1 MFSAEAVF
9 YSQLHMNF
17 HHSIRP
23 LTKKHGLQA
32 MALAC
37 AAAALFVVLSGC
49 SRKNGNADA
58 VRSIA
63 SKDTLVVGFYNVEN
77 LFDLNY
83 DGTEYPEYRPGA
95 LGWNK
100 QTWEKKVANIA
111 SVIIALNA
119 DVIGLCEVENRT
131 ALQGLR
137 QELDKR
143 GAAYP
148 YAAIAD
154 MSGRGAMCTALLSR
168 FPITQSLG
176 FGSGGESTGRRD
188 ILEADI
194 DCNGTSLKLFVNHW
208 PSKKHSESHRLAAAR
223 SLAERLQRLPPQT
236 DYAIIGDLNADYDE
250 WRKFH
255 TELLDDTRGVTG
267 INHLLKTVHGKPGK
281 FISYVT
287 RREMAG
293 IDSARHCD
301 LWLELPEE
309 QRWSYKYQGQP
320 KTPDHILL
328 PKSLFDRNGWSYLEG
343 SFTVFTWDGKLLK
356 DGEPFAWQMK
366 GFGPRRVHTGE
377 GYSDHLPLR
386 AVFIKNKVLR
396 VPDSAAGPSSALKAV
411 RQSAGNNG
419 FEKSM
424 EGWLASGRAF
434 SAVRDS
440 SLPASGRYCL
450 KIRSASPPGQNRTAA
465 RTVLCRDATNRERRE
480 NITLDIRGSGKL
492 SLRARSGKGQWR
504 YYNAPAFVPSGSARY
519 LPIRFTSWRHV
530 ELPFIYDNPAS
541 QDLTVEI
548 RAGKGM
554 SFCFWVDNVAVQ

>member
-1 MFSAEAVF
+1 MD
-9 YSQLHMNF
+9 LH
-17 HHSIRP
+17 HHI
-23 LTKKHGLQA
+23 KLQYG
-32 MALAC
+32 ALP
-37 AAAALFVVLSGC
+37 AALVLAALLAGAGC

-58 VRSIA
+58 AGRSA
-63 SKDTLVVGFYNVEN
+63 PKDTIAIGFYNVEN

-83 DGTEYPEYRPGA
+83 DGSEYPEYRPGA

-111 SVIIALNA
+111 SVIVAMDV

-137 QELDKR
+137 QELDR
-143 GAAYP
+143 SDAGYP

-154 MSGRGAMCTALLSR
+154 RSGRGAMCTALLSR
-168 FPITQSLG
+168 FPIAQSLG
-176 FGSGGESTGRRD
+176 FGRGGESTGRRD

-194 DCNGTSLKLFVNHW
+194 DCRGTALKLFVNHW
-208 PSKKHSESHRLAAAR
+208 PSKKHPESQRLAAAR
-223 SLAERLQRLPPQT
+223 SLAERIQRLSPQT

-287 RREMAG
+287 RQEMPGA
-293 IDSARHCD
+293 DSARHYD

-328 PKSLFDRNGWSYLEG
+328 PQSLFDRDGWSYLEG
-343 SFTVFTWDGKLLK
+343 SFTVFTWDGRLLK
-356 DGEPFAWQMK
+356 DGNPFGWQMK
-366 GFGPRRVHTGE
+366 GFGERRFHAGE

-386 AVFIKNKVLR
+386 AVFIKNKACR
-396 VPDSAAGPSSALKAV
+396 VPDSAAGFRPAPRAA

-424 EGWLASGRAF
+424 EGWLACGRGF
-434 SAVRDS
+434 TVVRDS
-440 SLPASGRYCL
+440 GLHASGRYCL
-450 KIRSASPPGQNRTAA
+450 KIRGGPLPGQNRTAA
-465 RTVLCRDATNRERRE
+465 RTILCRDATNRERRE
-480 NITLDIRGSGKL
+480 TITLDIRGSGKL
-492 SLRARSGKGQWR
+492 SLRARSGKGRWR

-519 LPIRFTSWRHV
+519 LPVKFSLWRHI

-548 RAGKGM
+548 RAGKDM

>member
-1 MFSAEAVF
+1 MDFNR
-9 YSQLHMNF
+9 H
-17 HHSIRP
+17 I
-23 LTKKHGLQA
+23 KLQCG
-32 MALAC
+32 ALS
-37 AAAALFVVLSGC
+37 AALVLAVLLAGSGC
-49 SRKNGNADA
+49 SRNNGNADA
-58 VRSIA
+58 AGGIA
-63 SKDTLVVGFYNVEN
+63 SKDTIVVGFYNVEN

-111 SVIIALNA
+111 SVIAAMNA
-119 DVIGLCEVENRT
+119 DIVGLCEVENRN
-131 ALQGLR
+131 AFQGLR
-137 QELDKR
+137 KELDKR

-176 FGSGGESTGRRD
+176 FGSGGSPGRRD
-188 ILEADI
+188 ILEADV
-194 DCNGTSLKLFVNHW
+194 DCRGTALKLFVNHW
-208 PSKKHSESHRLAAAR
+208 PSKKHPESQRLAAAR
-223 SLAERLQRLPPQT
+223 SLAERLQSLPPQT
-236 DYAIIGDLNADYDE
+236 DYAVIGDLNADYDE

-255 TELLDDTRGVTG
+255 TENLDDTRGVTG

-287 RREMAG
+287 RPEMARA
-293 IDSARHCD
+293 DSARHYD

-309 QRWSYKYQGQP
+309 KRWSFKYQGQP

-343 SFTVFTWDGKLLK
+343 SFSVFTWDGRLLR
-356 DGEPFAWQMK
+356 DGDPFGWQMK
-366 GFGPRRVHTGE
+366 GFGERRFHLGE

-386 AVFIKNKVLR
+386 AVFIKNKALHVQ
-396 VPDSAAGPSSALKAV
+396 DSAAGFRPAPGTS

-424 EGWLASGRAF
+424 EGWLACGRGF

-440 SLPASGRYCL
+440 GQPASGRYCL
-450 KIRSASPPGQNRTAA
+450 KIRGASPPGQNRTVA

-492 SLRARSGKGQWR
+492 SLRARSGRGQWR
-504 YYNAPAFVPSGSARY
+504 YYNAPAFVPSGSAHY
-519 LPIRFTSWRHV
+519 LQVRLASWRHIG
-530 ELPFIYDNPAS
+530 LPYIYDNPAS
-541 QDLTVEI
+541 QDLTIEI
-548 RAGKGM
+548 RAGKGV
-554 SFCFWVDNVAVQ
+554 SFCFWIDNVAIQSIQ

>member
-1 MFSAEAVF
+1 MNGTGCFPDRFF
-9 YSQLHMNF
+9 YLL
-17 HHSIRP
+17 I
-23 LTKKHGLQA
+23 TA
-32 MALAC
+32 T
-37 AAAALFVVLSGC
+37 ALFFAGC
-49 SRKNGNADA
+49 SHQPASDKSA
-58 VRSIA
+58 VPGTVNPI
-63 SKDTLVVGFYNVEN
+63 DTIVLGFYNVEN

-83 DGTEYPEYRPGA
+83 DGTEHPEYRPGA

-111 SVIIALNA
+111 SVIVAVNA

-131 ALQGLR
+131 AFQGLR
-137 QELDKR
+137 QELEKR
-143 GAAYP
+143 AAAYP

-154 MSGRGAMCTALLSR
+154 MSGRGATCTALLSR
-168 FPITQSLG
+168 FPIAQSLG
-176 FGSGGESTGRRD
+176 FGRGSESTGRRD
-188 ILEADI
+188 ILEADV
-194 DCNGTSLKLFVNHW
+194 DCRGTALKLFVNHW
-208 PSKKHSESHRLAAAR
+208 PSKKHPESHRLAAAR

-293 IDSARHCD
+293 ADSARHYD

-309 QRWSYKYQGQP
+309 KRWSYKYQSQP

-328 PKSLFDRNGWSYLEG
+328 PQSLFDGNGWSYLEG
-343 SFTVFTWDGKLLK
+343 SFSVFTWDGMLLK
-356 DGEPFAWQMK
+356 DGEPFKWQMK
-366 GFGPRRVHTGE
+366 GFGERRFHAGE
-377 GYSDHLPLR
+377 GYSDHLPVL
-386 AVFIKNKVLR
+386 ALFIKNKAVP
-396 VPDSAAGPSSALKAV
+396 VPDSASGPSRARVAV
-411 RQSAGNNG
+411 RQSGGNNG

-424 EGWLASGRAF
+424 EGWLACGRNF
-434 SAVRDS
+434 SAARDS
-440 SLPASGRYCL
+440 SRPASGRYCL
-450 KIRSASPPGQNRTAA
+450 KIRGGPPPGQNRTAA
-465 RTVLCRDATNRERRE
+465 RTVLCRDATNRERQE

-492 SLRARSGKGQWR
+492 SLRARSGKGRWR

-519 LPIRFTSWRHV
+519 LPVKFTSWRHI

-548 RAGKGM
+548 RAGKDQ
-554 SFCFWVDNVAVQ
+554 SFCFWIDNVAVQ